1 MTQPPRHPVT
11 IDSPAYGLRHNQP
24 DLGRLAGRRC
34 ASAAGVDDNV
44 WLRGSHPAFH
54 SEAELD
60 RRPHPVSSREHY
72 A

>member
-60 RRPHPVSSREHY
+60 R
-72 A
+72 